1 VPLRSNKYAGFSPI
15 GFGLLTTNHWPL
27 LMPDST
33 TARQLMVD
41 AQLRDRG
48 ISDPRVLEAMLRIP
62 RHRFVPEA
70 YRSQA
75 YEDHP
80 LPIGDGQT
88 ISQPYIVARMLESLQ
103 LAPSDK
109 VLEVGTGSGY
119 VTALLAELAA
129 QVFSIERHPA
139 LADGARN
146 VVAVLG
152 YANVRILT
160 GDGTLGLPA
169 EAPFDAILVSAAAS
183 ELPSALLA
191 QLRDLGRMTIPVGP
205 ADSQQL
211 QFIRIVNGQ
220 PVISLRELVR
230 FVPLVP
236 NHE

>member
-1 VPLRSNKYAGFSPI
+1 
-15 GFGLLTTNHWPL
+15 
-27 LMPDST
+27 MPDLT

-41 AQLRDRG
+41 AQLRARG
-48 ISDPRVLEAMLRIP
+48 VSEPRVLDAMLRVP

-75 YEDHP
+75 YEDRP

-88 ISQPYIVARMLESLQ
+88 ISQPYIVARMLESLN
-103 LAPSDK
+103 LTTADK

-139 LADGARN
+139 LADCARN
-146 VVAVLG
+146 VLAALG
-152 YANVRILT
+152 YANVRVFT

-183 ELPSALLA
+183 DLPSALLA
-191 QLRDLGRMTIPVGP
+191 QLRDRGRMVIPVGP
-205 ADSQQL
+205 AHSQQL
-211 QFIRIVNGQ
+211 QFIRMVNGQ
-220 PVISLRELVR
+220 PVVSLRELVR

-236 NHE
+236 NNE